1 MLTNEEMLAVQEAIQ
16 YIEIFKQIMI
26 CLLICG
32 AKILEIS
39 IQSVKTV
46 CMVKGQ
52 KLVSAVLGFIECMVW
67 GLVVSSVITTLS
79 EDFTLLFAYCLGYAL
94 GLYLGSIIESK
105 IALGTSSVQI
115 MVSKEHIDAISKINH
130 VYDVSFDAGKLIV
143 KCSGGKHNLI
153 RVMDYIN
160 QHDIPCGRV
169 YSELPTLN
177 DVFLEITGK
186 ELRDKEV

>member
-79 EDFTLLFAYCLGYAL
+79 EDFTLLFSYCLGYAL

-115 MVSKEHIDAISKINH
+115 MVSKEHIDAVEGYLKENNHGFTILDGRGSKEAMFVVIM
-130 VYDVSFDAGKLIV
+130 VLPRKEV
-143 KCSGGKHNLI
+143 KSTIKDIRNL
-153 RVMDYIN
+153 
-160 QHDIPCGRV
+160 CGD
-169 YSELPTLN
+169 
-177 DVFLEITGK
+177 DVFIVSS
-186 ELRDKEV
+186 EVSKFVGGYGVKK

>member
-1 MLTNEEMLAVQEAIQ
+1 MLTNEEILAVQQTIQ
-16 YIEIFKQIMI
+16 YIEVFKQILV
-26 CLLICG
+26 CFLICG

-52 KLVSAVLGFIECMVW
+52 KAIAAVLGFIECMVW

-79 EDFTLLFAYCLGYAL
+79 DNFMLLFAYCLGYAC

-115 MVSKEHIDAISKINH
+115 MVNNEYIDEVGNYLKEKNHGFTILEGHGSKSEMFVVI
-130 VYDVSFDAGKLIV
+130 IV
-143 KCSGGKHNLI
+143 
-153 RVMDYIN
+153 
-160 QHDIPCGRV
+160 
-169 YSELPTLN
+169 LP
-177 DVFLEITGK
+177 
-186 ELRDKEV
+186 RKEVKNVMGEIRALCNNKVFMVSSEVSKYTGGYGVRK